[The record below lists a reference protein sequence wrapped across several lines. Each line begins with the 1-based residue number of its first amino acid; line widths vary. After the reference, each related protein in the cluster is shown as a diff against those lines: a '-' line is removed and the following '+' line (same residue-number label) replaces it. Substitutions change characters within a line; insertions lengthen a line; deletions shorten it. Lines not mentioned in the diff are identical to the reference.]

1 MTARS
6 RLDLHHVESLD
17 RLVQGRMEEL
27 LRSLFPRRTRHGNV
41 ELASVSWPDPVWM
54 ASSDQPRW
62 VRTLEF
68 EIGIEGYLATV
79 SLDMLWALDSRAL
92 TDRDPPASIRLGGQA
107 SLIDGRPLVPL
118 SQRSFKPGLHL
129 IRNDSRAGGRRLVLV
144 PDAGPSFLINPIAMK
159 KTHHYKAIISGGGSI
174 DFSSDAMPPLLE
186 WPPFER
192 LIGRDGPAIAH
203 FAAETKEQI
212 KSVLGAPVTSSTPDS
227 YWQLL
232 VDLHQSG
239 APLPEF
245 RDELS
250 DRVLA
255 TRHYGDL
262 LASAVL
268 DSVLTAV
275 RQFHELDPDEPNLN
289 RLELD
294 PPELAKLI
302 ESQFSRRFRQI
313 RYGGAGLPQLLVAAD
328 DRGTLANLERRR
340 TVTRYGAE
348 LRSDTRYWL
357 WTRDIHTD
365 DRGQLCPLQTPESA
379 DIGYVRFLALG
390 DAGATSELPVD
401 LSAAASLIPFLNH
414 NDPAR
419 SSIGS
424 KNLKQALPLEGLCA
438 PRIRSGSE
446 SLIAEAHG
454 VERVPAGL
462 EAVVTE
468 IQLDRVVVRPTS
480 GDGEIVLPFGP
491 PGPTGFTADG
501 RWKVAVA
508 VGQKIGPGQVVAHA
522 SDVVMDRDTATLA
535 LGADVLVA
543 YTPWHGMNYEDA
555 IVVSDAI
562 VDRFAS
568 RHLLSIR
575 EQCSAVTELGVP
587 LVGPDDEVDADQE
600 LAEIL
605 STVHG
610 GVLRTVTAPEAGEV
624 DRVSLDD
631 EAVVIRLRTRRPLAV
646 GDKLTNRHG
655 GKGVVSRIVPASEM
669 PSLPD
674 GRRVEMLL
682 NPIGVIRRLNIGQ
695 LLEAHVSLLDD
706 LKGTGPR
713 NVGRRLEPKE
723 RQEVADALARLGAP
737 GGRLPLTCADGS
749 VLDRHG
755 GVVVGWQHM
764 LKLDHLVADKRRERL
779 RNSLSP
785 RDRQPAKGS
794 SYQGGHRRGGAQRTG
809 EMEIWALLA
818 SGADAFLEESLS
830 DRSGSHVG
838 TNPTLDSVEDHLAV
852 GQIGVDRDSGSVYL
866 LDSRDTEPLPRDW
879 LDQIER
885 PKTFGAVADRDSDP
899 LYAEIHGD
907 HDIVTCSCGQERRSR
922 RRCSRCHTIARLRDS
937 PSRSHVRFH
946 FELDLPLRH
955 PWFPFSTRQAAE
967 AEEATFPEAVA
978 EARLAGRG
986 RAMAAARKSGFE
998 PTLGLELDN
1007 GWIVALN
1014 EEAAWIS
1021 AEGGAATFEVAG
1033 TLLDGAVDL
1042 AVDPRTQRAFVL
1054 APARM
1059 EGQVTELDLTTGEF
1073 VRNWTVDQRRNAH
1086 HVELVTLS
1094 ERGWPVLWDPVVG
1107 RCDCVPMLHVLPLLP
1122 PAYRT
1127 YGLEELDGRY
1137 RSLIHANQLMSLGRR
1152 DPAFL
1157 AGRLRDVLGGPRDEP
1172 DAATISGRLNSKTGL
1187 IRRGLRGRQNNAA
1200 ARDVIVPD
1208 VELGLQEVGLPRKT
1222 MAELELESGDV
1233 VVVNR
1238 QPTLRPSNIVAM
1250 SAKEHRGDYVAL
1262 HPMIS
1267 KQLAGD
1273 FDGDEITLHCPIS
1286 ATAAQDAWERLRP
1299 TAALLSDANGAAIMG
1314 PDLDVALGL
1323 HLLSQTEPQCRD
1335 LKAMF
1340 GRAVPE
1346 GLTGDDAEEL
1356 VTGWYGKLAEEEGA
1370 DAAAQ
1375 IEKLF
1380 ALATSAS
1387 TGWSASLLELSTLTE
1402 DDLERLLRNEATAAL
1417 DAPGWLSEALRA
1429 GVAGGSGGV
1438 RQLLTKRGRLR
1449 TFAGDHHEE
1458 IGACFLDGLSSD
1470 EVFETAAGS
1479 LATLADKKL
1488 VTPRAG
1494 HVTKRLAD
1502 AMHDVVVTAEDC
1514 GHTIDDRSPLTCKE
1528 PEHGCCAACV
1538 GPLASGRTVAAGER
1552 LGLRAAMLIGERCT
1566 QKAMKT
1572 FQSGG
1577 TNQAVAGAVEELE
1590 AAFGA
1595 RRNHPRKD
1603 QGGISFADAVEQD
1616 RMRDLARQTC
1626 QEFDG
1631 EVDETLMCLVLRR
1644 LLCLKGSKNPLEAAR
1659 LTGDAV
1665 VDASTLGRLS
1675 TLLDAVGREGSR
1687 ATGLRAAQVYGA
1699 RP

>member
-1 MTARS
+1 
-6 RLDLHHVESLD
+6 
-17 RLVQGRMEEL
+17 MEEL
-27 LRSLFPRRTRHGNV
+27 LRGLFPRPTRHGQV
-41 ELASVSWPDPVWM
+41 GLASVSWPDPVWM

-62 VRTLEF
+62 VRTLEL
-68 EIGIEGYLATV
+68 EIDIEGYSAPV
-79 SLDMLWALDSRAL
+79 SLDMLWTLDSRAL

-118 SQRSFKPGLHL
+118 SQRSFKPGLHI

-144 PDAGPSFLINPIAMK
+144 PDAGPSFLINPVAMK
-159 KTHHYKAIISGGGSI
+159 KTHHYKAIVSGGDSI
-174 DFSSDAMPPLLE
+174 DLSSDERPPLLE
-186 WPPFER
+186 WPPFDR

-203 FAAETKEQI
+203 FAAETREQI
-212 KSVLGAPVTSSTPDS
+212 ESVLGTPLLSSTPDS

-232 VDLHQSG
+232 VGLHKSG

-262 LASAVL
+262 LAGVVL
-268 DSVLTAV
+268 DSVLAAV
-275 RQFHELDPDEPNLN
+275 RQFHELDSDNPNLK
-289 RLELD
+289 RLEFD

-302 ESQFSRRFRQI
+302 ESQFSLRYRQI
-313 RYGGAGLPQLLVAAD
+313 RYGGAGLPQLLVADD
-328 DRGTLANLERRR
+328 DRSTLSNLERRR
-340 TVTRYGAE
+340 TATRYSAE
-348 LRSDTRYWL
+348 IRSDTRYWL
-357 WTRDIHTD
+357 WTRDIHSD
-365 DRGQLCPLQTPESA
+365 DRGRLCPLQTPESA

-390 DAGATSELPVD
+390 EAGAASELPGD

-438 PRIRSGSE
+438 PRIRSGTE

-454 VERVPAGL
+454 VARVPAGL

-468 IQLDRVVVRPTS
+468 IQRDRVVVKPTS
-480 GDGEIVLPFGP
+480 GDNEAVLPFGP
-491 PGPTGFTADG
+491 PGPTGYTADS
-501 RWKVAVA
+501 RWKVTVA
-508 VGQKIGPGQVVAHA
+508 VGERVRPGKVVAHA
-522 SDVVMDRDTATLA
+522 PDVVMEGDTATLA

-568 RHLLSIR
+568 RHQLSIQ
-575 EQCSAVTELGVP
+575 EQCSAVTELGVA
-587 LVGPDDEVDADQE
+587 LVDPGEKVDAGQE

-605 STVHG
+605 SSVHG
-610 GVLRTVTAPEAGEV
+610 GVLRTVTAPDAGEV
-624 DRVSLDD
+624 DSASLDE
-631 EAVVIRLRTRRPLAV
+631 EAVTIRLRTRRPLAV

-655 GKGVVSRIVPASEM
+655 GKGVVSQIVPASEM

-682 NPIGVIRRLNIGQ
+682 NPVGVIRRLNIGQ
-695 LLEAHVSLLDD
+695 LLEAHISLLND

-713 NVGRRLEPKE
+713 VVGRRLEPAA
-723 RQEVADALARLGAP
+723 RQELADALAQQGAA

-818 SGADAFLEESLS
+818 SGADAFLEETLT
-830 DRSGSHVG
+830 DRSGSHAG
-838 TNPTLDSVEDHLAV
+838 ANPTLDSVEDHLAV
-852 GQIGVDRDSGSVYL
+852 GKIGVDRESGSVYL

-946 FELDLPLRH
+946 FELDMPLRH
-955 PWFPFSTRQAAE
+955 PWFPFSPKQAAE
-967 AEEATFPEAVA
+967 TDEAALPEAVA
-978 EARLAGRG
+978 EARLASRD
-986 RAMAAARKSGFE
+986 RAVAVARDSGFE

-1007 GWIVALN
+1007 GWIVALS

-1021 AEGGAATFEVAG
+1021 AEGGATTFDIAG

-1042 AVDPRTQRAFVL
+1042 AVDHRSQRAFVL
-1054 APARM
+1054 VPARL

-1073 VRNWTVDQRRNAH
+1073 VRNWTVDPRRNADG
-1086 HVELVTLS
+1086 VDLVTLS
-1094 ERGWPVLWDPVVG
+1094 DRGWPVLWDPVAG
-1107 RCDCVPMLHVLPLLP
+1107 RCECVPMLHVLPLLP
-1122 PAYRT
+1122 PSYRT
-1127 YGLEELDGRY
+1127 FGLDELDGRY
-1137 RSLIHANQLMSLGRR
+1137 RGLIHANQLMSLGRR
-1152 DPAFL
+1152 DLPFL
-1157 AGRLRDVLGGPRDEP
+1157 ARKLRDVLGGPRDEP
-1172 DAATISGRLNSKTGL
+1172 DAPTISGRLNSKTGL
-1187 IRRGLRGRQNNAA
+1187 IRRGLRGRQNDAV
-1200 ARDVIVPD
+1200 ARDVIAPD
-1208 VELGLQEVGLPRKT
+1208 TELGLEEVGLPRKT
-1222 MAELELESGDV
+1222 MAELGLRSGDV

-1238 QPTLRPSNIVAM
+1238 QPTLRPYNIVALR
-1250 SAKEHRGDYVAL
+1250 AREHRGDYVAL
-1262 HPMIS
+1262 HPMMS

-1286 ATAAQDAWERLRP
+1286 ETAAQDAWERLRP
-1299 TAALLSDANGAAIMG
+1299 TAALLSDANGSAIMG

-1323 HLLSQTEPQCRD
+1323 HLLSQSEPQRRG

-1340 GRAVPE
+1340 GQAVSE
-1346 GLTGDDAEEL
+1346 GLTGDDAEKL
-1356 VTGWYGKLAEEEGA
+1356 VTSWYSTMAGEQGT

-1380 ALATSAS
+1380 ALAASAS
-1387 TGWSASLLELSTLTE
+1387 TGWSASLLELSSLAE
-1402 DDLERLLRNEATAAL
+1402 DDLERHLRDEATAAL

-1438 RQLLTKRGRLR
+1438 RQLLAKRGRLR
-1449 TFAGDHHEE
+1449 TFTGDHHAE
-1458 IGACFLDGLSSD
+1458 IGACFLDGLSSY

-1479 LATLADKKL
+1479 LASLADKKL

-1502 AMHDVVVTAEDC
+1502 AMHDVVVTAKDC

-1528 PEHGCCAACV
+1528 MGDGCCAACV
-1538 GPLASGRTVAAGER
+1538 GRLASGRTVAVGER

-1595 RRNHPRKD
+1595 RRNHPLRD
-1603 QGGISFADAVEQD
+1603 QGSISFADAVAHDQ
-1616 RMRDLARQTC
+1616 MSDLARQAYK
-1626 QEFDG
+1626 EFNG
-1631 EVDETLMCLVLRR
+1631 EVDETLLCLVLRR
-1644 LLCLKGSKNPLEAAR
+1644 LLRFQDSRNPLEAAR

-1675 TLLDAVGREGSR
+1675 ALLDAVGREGAR